1 MFVKPVERDIAR
13 RLRAEDGLPLR
24 EIAERLGVAKSS
36 VSRWVRDVELSP
48 AQEAALRDLNPL
60 YNAQLRGQER
70 RSRSARAAR
79 AVAQEDGRRRARDR
93 DPLHIQGCML
103 YWAEGSKGRNVVAF
117 TNSDADM
124 VALFIR
130 FLQRCYG
137 VPAEALTLRVNC
149 HLGNGLGAAAIVG
162 WWLARLELPASC
174 ARTPT
179 INHPSPASR
188 GRRGH
193 VLPYGTAQIRVYST
207 FVMQSIYGALQEYA
221 AIDRPGWLDLV

>member
-13 RLRAEDGLPLR
+13 RMRAEEGLPLR

-124 VALFIR
+124 VALFIP
-130 FLQRCYG
+130 
-137 VPAEALTLRVNC
+137 VPAAVLRRA
-149 HLGNGLGAAAIVG
+149 GRGTDAPGQ
-162 WWLARLELPASC
+162 LPPRERS
-174 ARTPT
+174 R
-179 INHPSPASR
+179 SR
-188 GRRGH
+188 GDRRL
-193 VLPYGTAQIRVYST
+193 VA
-207 FVMQSIYGALQEYA
+207 
-221 AIDRPGWLDLV
+221 RPS